1 MAKIFINVGN
11 PNAADRKHICLL
23 PQGRQTGF
31 DFFLIYILLP
41 LRLLVL
47 QLKFLLLKSAFSC
60 LIFKKAFYICIR

>member
-31 DFFLIYILLP
+31 DFFFIYKLLP
-41 LRLLVL
+41 LRLL
-47 QLKFLLLKSAFSC
+47 A
-60 LIFKKAFYICIR
+60 